1 MRKNLLLLLMLLVTL
16 LTGVTLA
23 VSIYAFKAQESLTDS
38 MLSSYVSDIAESFA
52 ENSHHGRPGAWQN
65 WWERDERSPQDD
77 TKTWRNRWRGN
88 DEFRRTRNR
97 FFFRMFTV
105 QSSLHTG
112 GLLLLDR
119 DGRVIGGSMN
129 AGHLSSLWSWG
140 MTSGAPM
147 DVKDNGG
154 TLYRVVVR
162 ELPSGNYVLV
172 AVSKTGILRSISQV
186 WNIWLLSVM
195 ATSSTVLVGIAALWK
210 YLVLP
215 IRNIVE
221 TIGGTKW
228 GSGALKF
235 YRSPLYEVD
244 ALSSVIEKSAS
255 DAVTEEQL
263 RLRYISDIVQA
274 QEDAGRRL
282 ARELHDGPLQSVVA
296 AIKRVQLAQMA
307 QSDPGGCAAREKL
320 DEAERI
326 SQYAADEIRDYC
338 DKLSPSWLSLGVSSS
353 LEEMAERLSGLYDVR
368 INIYADGDFDSLE
381 LPEEYSLSIIRILQE
396 AVSNSVRHGGATAV
410 NATLE
415 MDGDELVFTV
425 SDNGSGF
432 GAAPAD
438 YAKLRL
444 EGHRGLSN
452 MYERVQL
459 LGGTLEISS
468 TDGGGCV
475 IMAKMKVSPARLVRG
490 GIRYTPR

>member
-1 MRKNLLLLLMLLVTL
+1 MGKNMLLLLMLLVTL
-16 LTGVTLA
+16 LTGATLA

-52 ENSHHGRPGAWQN
+52 ENSHHGGPDAWQS
-65 WWERDERSPQDD
+65 WWERGERSFHSD
-77 TKTWRNRWRGN
+77 TKTWRGRWRGN
-88 DEFRRTRNR
+88 DEFRLARNWL
-97 FFFRMFTV
+97 FFMMFAAP
-105 QSSLHTG
+105 SSPHSG
-112 GLLLLDR
+112 GILLLDR
-119 DGRVIGGSMN
+119 DGRVIGGSMSSGN
-129 AGHLSSLWSWG
+129 LSSLWREG
-140 MTSGAPM
+140 MTSGAPT
-147 DVKDNGG
+147 DVEDDGG

-172 AVSKTGILRSISQV
+172 AASKTGILKSISQV
-186 WNIWLLSVM
+186 WNVWLLFVM
-195 ATSSTVLVGIAALWK
+195 ASSSTVLVGIAALWK
-210 YLVLP
+210 FLVLP
-215 IRNIVE
+215 IRDIVE
-221 TIGGTKW
+221 TIGGTRW

-235 YRSPLYEVD
+235 RHSPLYEVD
-244 ALSSVIEKSAS
+244 ALSRVIEKSAS

-307 QSDPGGCAAREKL
+307 QSSSGDHGARERL

-326 SQYAADEIRDYC
+326 SQYAANEIRDYC
-338 DKLSPSWLSLGVSSS
+338 DKLSPSWLSLGVSSA
-353 LEEMAERLSGLYDVR
+353 LEEMAERLSGLYDVN
-368 INIYADGDFDSLE
+368 INLYADGDFDSLE
-381 LPEEYSLSIIRILQE
+381 LPDEYALSIIRILQE
-396 AVSNSVRHGGATAV
+396 AVSNSVRHGGAESV

-415 MDGDELVFTV
+415 MKGDELVFTV

-432 GAAPAD
+432 KSAVPD

-459 LGGTLEISS
+459 LGGVLEITSA
-468 TDGGGCV
+468 DGGGCV
-475 IMAKMKVSPARLVRG
+475 ILAKMPVPSQIVHCGVSYA
-490 GIRYTPR
+490 PRQ